1 MAQKII
7 IDTDPGI
14 DDAMAILAALHSPEL
29 EVLGLTTV
37 FGNTEVE
44 LCSLN
49 ALRLVELEGNDHI
62 PVAQGCGQPM
72 VHDIISFSAGVH
84 GKDGFGN
91 TNLPLPHGKL
101 DPRHAAQFIIDT
113 VMANPHEVI
122 LAPLGPLTN
131 IAMAYRLEPRIAPL
145 VKEVV
150 LMGGCAFALGNI
162 SATAEANIYH
172 DPHAAEV
179 VFAAPWK
186 VTMVGLDV
194 TTKIVMR
201 PDYFEKLYAAG
212 NPAVELLEKIQP
224 CYQAFHEQIYGLKGA
239 IHTHDPA
246 VIAYL
251 LAPEL
256 FRCEEMP
263 VYVVTEGLC
272 LGKTIADKHHHIF
285 RSTQAGKGIGEESVA
300 AAVERPATTI
310 PLGVNEDGVLQLL
323 FDLLTAQK

>member
-1 MAQKII
+1 MPQKII

-14 DDAMAILAALHSPEL
+14 DDAMAILAALHSPDL

-37 FGNTEVE
+37 FGNTAVD

-49 ALRLVELEGNDHI
+49 ALRLVELEGNDHV
-62 PVAQGCGQPM
+62 PVAQGCGQPL
-72 VHDIISFSAGVH
+72 VHDITTFSAGVH
-84 GKDGFGN
+84 GKDGLGN

-122 LAPLGPLTN
+122 LAPIGPLTN

-194 TTKIVMR
+194 TTRIVMG
-201 PDYFEKLYAAG
+201 PEYFEKLYAVG
-212 NPAVELLEKIQP
+212 NPAVKLLEKIQP
-224 CYQAFHEQIYGLKGA
+224 CYQAFHEQIYGMKGA

-285 RSTQAGKGIGEESVA
+285 RSTQAAKGIGEEAVES
-300 AAVERPATTI
+300 AVERPSTTI
-310 PLGVNEDGVLQLL
+310 ALGVDEPGVLQLL
-323 FDLLTAQK
+323 YKLLTK

>member
-1 MAQKII
+1 MPQKII

-14 DDAMAILAALHSPEL
+14 DDAMAILAALHSPDL

-37 FGNTEVE
+37 FGNTEVD
-44 LCSLN
+44 LCALN
-49 ALRLVELEGNDHI
+49 ALRLVELEGNNHI
-62 PVAQGCGQPM
+62 PVTKGCGQPM
-72 VHDIISFSAGVH
+72 VHQINSFSAGVH

-122 LAPLGPLTN
+122 LVPLGPLTN

-150 LMGGCAFALGNI
+150 LMGGCAFTLGNI
-162 SATAEANIYH
+162 SAVAEANIYH

-194 TTKIVMR
+194 TTKIVMG
-201 PDYFEKLYAAG
+201 PDYFENLYAAG
-212 NPAVELLEKIQP
+212 NPAVQLLEKIQP
-224 CYQAFHEQIYGLKGA
+224 CYQAFHEQIYGMKGA

-272 LGKTIADKHHHIF
+272 VGKTIADKHHHIF
-285 RSTQAGKGIGEESVA
+285 RSMQEGKGIGEEAVQN
-300 AAVERPATTI
+300 AVERPTTTI
-310 PLGVNEDGVLQLL
+310 TLGVDEPGVLELL
-323 FDLLTAQK
+323 FNLLSKS

>member
-1 MAQKII
+1 MPKKII

-37 FGNTEVE
+37 FGNTTVD

-49 ALRLVELEGNDHI
+49 ALRLVELEGNDHV
-62 PVAQGCGQPM
+62 PVAQGCGQPL
-72 VHDIISFSAGVH
+72 VHDLNSFSAGVH
-84 GKDGFGN
+84 GKDGLGN

-122 LAPLGPLTN
+122 LAPIGPLTN
-131 IAMAYRLEPRIAPL
+131 IAMSYRLEPRIAPL

-162 SATAEANIYH
+162 SAVAEANIYH

-201 PDYFEKLYAAG
+201 PEYFAKLYAAG
-212 NPAVELLEKIQP
+212 NPAVGLLEKIQP
-224 CYQAFHEQIYGLKGA
+224 CYQDFHEEIYGMKGA

-285 RSTQAGKGIGEESVA
+285 RSTQAATGIGEESSEI
-300 AAVERPATTI
+300 AVERPSTTI
-310 PLGVNEDGVLQLL
+310 PLGVDEDGVLQLL
-323 FDLLTAQK
+323 FDLLTKS